1 MDIREETVTC
11 SLSDGLLFDFH
22 DWSVSVKLSWSCCSL
37 HEPRAQ
43 QETLKNNLLN
53 ISATGFT
60 TCPAQLGNTDSPS
73 RTPSALPPD
82 RARLLQHDV
91 EWRRTGQPSVH
102 LSYMIQS
109 VTCCCGVHSHRCNT
123 FPLHN
128 LTCVSL
134 MLKTE
139 AMLRG
144 RTIREDDSQ
153 LERVASRGG
162 FVVFVALQGER
173 GNANVKVGSVGP
185 FDTKRPPHVST
196 GGL

>member
-1 MDIREETVTC
+1 M
-11 SLSDGLLFDFH
+11 
-22 DWSVSVKLSWSCCSL
+22 
-37 HEPRAQ
+37 
-43 QETLKNNLLN
+43 
-53 ISATGFT
+53 
-60 TCPAQLGNTDSPS
+60 
-73 RTPSALPPD
+73 
-82 RARLLQHDV
+82 
-91 EWRRTGQPSVH
+91 
-102 LSYMIQS
+102 
-109 VTCCCGVHSHRCNT
+109 HSHRCNT

-134 MLKTE
+134 TLKTE

-144 RTIREDDSQ
+144 RTILNIPDRTRTDGVSGASQVGGDDSQ

-173 GNANVKVGSVGP
+173 GNANVKVGSIGP